1 MKLKLL
7 FSFIF
12 ILLFCGNAYS
22 QANLKAVFS
31 GSVLTFNQYE
41 QYLKISVE
49 GVFPPVIA
57 DKNILEKI
65 FNDKMDYV
73 LCKMSIYTSDN
84 PDNKITVIPF
94 SLERQSGNKY
104 SYDTINPG
112 ASYVLVNLFKFPP
125 SGDTLMIDTE
135 LMAWQGKEN
144 YAMAKTIFSSI
155 SGLDLLAPEVM
166 TYIDVSLKLIEKLFP
181 AKKSK
186 DSVHDNF
193 AKEDLTSTDYKVLS
207 NFNGEE
213 KELLQLKFKALDPI
227 FTGCNFEPA
236 YNLKY
241 LSDMEA
247 WRKALRRSAEESIA
261 SNSPEAVRSVMLAF
275 SDYINTK
282 PLVKKDKTLFA
293 AGALHTWVKNSVKN
307 CIGDGCISAGLFQEM
322 PVGDLMYIRPKNKC
336 WDFSGVVCIA
346 PPCIAMSD
354 FLRKSKT
361 QSGRNENAVKFIDS
375 DFSLYLDGQLV
386 ADIDINDYKSNFI
399 IKRVSTFDTSS
410 DGMELVYEFQEG
422 ELDLRCRKDETANF
436 VSYRDKRILIYQYST
451 EGKYYISQIE
461 MFTVD

>member
-7 FSFIF
+7 FSFVS

-22 QANLKAVFS
+22 QANLKAVLS
-31 GSVLTFNQYE
+31 GKTLTFNQYE
-41 QYLKISVE
+41 QYLKISVD

-73 LCKMSIYTSDN
+73 LCKMSIYTSGN
-84 PDNKITVIPF
+84 PDKKITVIPF
-94 SLERQSGNKY
+94 SLERQSSNKY

-112 ASYVLVNLFKFPP
+112 ASYVIVNLFKFPY
-125 SGDTLMIDTE
+125 GKTLKIDTE
-135 LMAWQGKEN
+135 LMAWQGEEN

-155 SGLDLLAPEVM
+155 GGLDLLAPEVM
-166 TYIDVSLKLIEKLFP
+166 TYIDVGLKLIEKLFP
-181 AKKSK
+181 AKKGK

-193 AKEDLTSTDYKVLS
+193 AKEDLTLTDYKVIS

-213 KELLQLKFKALDPI
+213 KELLKLKFKDLDAI

-247 WRKALRRSAEESIA
+247 WRKALSRSAEESIVN
-261 SNSPEAVRSVMLAF
+261 NSPEAVRSVMLAF

-307 CIGDGCISAGLFQEM
+307 CIGDGCISAGLFQEL
-322 PVGDLMYIRPKNKC
+322 PVGDLIYIRPNNKC
-336 WDFSGVVCIA
+336 WDFSGVVCTT

-361 QSGRNENAVKFIDS
+361 QSGRDENAVKFIDS
-375 DFSLYLDGQLV
+375 EFSLYLDGQLV

-410 DGMELVYEFQEG
+410 DGLELVYEMQKG
-422 ELDLRCRKDETANF
+422 KLDLRYRKDETADF
-436 VSYRDKRILIYQYST
+436 VSYRDKRILIYQYSK
-451 EGKYYISQIE
+451 EGKFYISQIE